1 MNPQPLYFDT
11 EDRGA
16 AAAQAPL
23 IQPWKTVPLDPAYS
37 GAWVVTGD
45 LDGDGEAEIVSAR
58 NVDRNDVHYT
68 SAVVAQRLDGSVL
81 WRWGD
86 PGVGRRGLHHDVAC
100 QIYDWD
106 GDGNLE
112 VVLLAEGHLV
122 ELDGASGR
130 ERRRFPLPPQAT
142 DCLVFADLA
151 GRGRAAEVLVKD
163 RYQQI
168 WAFDHAGR
176 ELWTLKQ
183 PGGYPTAH
191 QPYVL
196 DVDADGRDEVVVGY
210 ALAGPDGKLR
220 WALGD
225 QGEGWGRGHLDCARV
240 LRRGARP
247 RDCLLAFTCCG
258 DYRLLAVD
266 GEGQVQWGI
275 AGHHFES
282 IDVGRIHPEGHGA
295 QMLVDVV
302 SSGAGTPA
310 SEDAVWAIDEEGRV
324 LGRLRAEY
332 CRFHTIV
339 DWNGDGLDEIV
350 LPHARGLFDAAGK
363 RLATFVM
370 EAQEDLDGGRP
381 KAEGEVGHLVIRGRM
396 GGAGG
401 PGLGITSPYQLYV
414 FQRETGQETTL
425 GCGANFT
432 LY

>member
-1 MNPQPLYFDT
+1 MDPQPLFFDT
-11 EDRGA
+11 EDRPEPR
-16 AAAQAPL
+16 AQVPP
-23 IQPWKTVPLDPAYS
+23 IQPWKVVPLDPAYS
-37 GAWVVTGD
+37 GAWVITGD
-45 LDGDGEAEIVSAR
+45 LDGDGQAEIVSAR
-58 NVDRNDVHYT
+58 NVDHNDVHYT

-100 QIYDWD
+100 QLHDWD

-112 VVLLAEGHLV
+112 VVLLAEGQLV
-122 ELDGASGR
+122 ELDGATGV
-130 ERRRFPLPPQAT
+130 ERRRFPLPARAT

-163 RYQQI
+163 RYRQI
-168 WAFDHAGR
+168 WAFDHGGR
-176 ELWTLKQ
+176 ELWSLCQ

-196 DVDADGRDEVVVGY
+196 DVDGDGRDEVVVGY
-210 ALAGPDGKLR
+210 ALAGPDGQVR

-225 QGEGWGRGHLDCARV
+225 QGGGWGRGHLDCARV

-247 RDCLLAFTCCG
+247 EDCLLAFTCCG
-258 DYRLLAVD
+258 DYRLLALD
-266 GEGQVQWGI
+266 GQGQVQWGI
-275 AGHHFES
+275 TGHHFES

-295 QMLVDVV
+295 QLLVDVV
-302 SSGAGTPA
+302 SAGAGTPA
-310 SEDAVWAIDEEGRV
+310 SEDAVWAVDEEGRV
-324 LGRLRAEY
+324 LGRLRADY
-332 CRFHTIV
+332 CRFHTLV

-350 LPHARGLFDAAGK
+350 LPYARGLFDHAGR
-363 RLATFVM
+363 RLGTFAV
-370 EAQEDLDGGRP
+370 EAQEDLYGGQPR
-381 KAEGEVGHLVIRGRM
+381 AEGEVGHLVIRGRM

-401 PGLGITSPYQLYV
+401 PGLCISAPYNLYV
-414 FQRETGQETTL
+414 FQRQTGQATPL